1 LLELDPLVRLH
12 GIDENRAG
20 EVAEWLAHFRSL

>member
-1 LLELDPLVRLH
+1 LVRLH

-20 EVAEWLAHFRSL
+20 EVAELLAYFPLIAA